1 MQDGFIE
8 KSLKIMKKY
17 NKVSQVILS
26 NMLNEYY
33 SYEGEIKTDK
43 TLFAAFS
50 FNPSLKRMH

>member
-1 MQDGFIE
+1 
-8 KSLKIMKKY
+8 MKKY